1 MEKSENYGSIGAI
14 KGEYHKLNVFDSIS
28 LPDSLYARFRTV
40 NASRDNIVP
49 RADDTESRVST
60 NTVAIFSILNTI
72 VGGGVLSLPY
82 AVAQAG
88 WLYGLGVMIISVIVS
103 IESLQILLLVARKV
117 GAESYSDLM
126 RKSLGF
132 NNFPEYLN
140 MVMLVLLVLVM
151 IAFNILMKDL
161 ASALYSFAFNVDCD
175 DLHRN
180 VITTVIFLCIIFPL
194 MCKES
199 LHELRFVSYLGVTS
213 IILLLVILIYKCCI
227 KNFVDDTNLLQ
238 REARATSNPQVDH
251 AFLISIPIIFIAFLC
266 QFNVIEVFGKMR
278 DVSIQSS
285 NQVVYTSMIISGV
298 IFSLFGLSG
307 YFIAYDATKDNI
319 LNNFDDADPALVVC
333 RGGIILTL
341 ICQIPMIGIPC
352 R

>member
-1 MEKSENYGSIGAI
+1 MEKSENYGSINAI
-14 KGEYHKLNVFDSIS
+14 KGDYHKLNVFDSIT
-28 LPDSLYARFRTV
+28 LPDRLYARFRTV
-40 NASRDNIVP
+40 SASRDNIVP
-49 RADDTESRVST
+49 REDDEESRVST

-88 WLYGLGVMIISVIVS
+88 WLQGLVLMFISVLVS

-140 MVMLVLLVLVM
+140 MVMLILLVLVM

-161 ASALYSFAFNVDCD
+161 AGALYSFAFTVDCD
-175 DLHRN
+175 NTHRN
-180 VITTVIFLCIIFPL
+180 IITTMIFLCIIFPL

-213 IILLLVILIYKCCI
+213 IMFLLVTLVYKSAMKNIVEDVTLIS
-227 KNFVDDTNLLQ
+227 
-238 REARATSNPQVDH
+238 REARAGPNPQVDH

-266 QFNVIEVFGKMR
+266 QFNVIEVFGKMK
-278 DVSIQSS
+278 DVSLQSS
-285 NQVVYTSMIISGV
+285 NHVVYTSMIV
-298 IFSLFGLSG
+298 
-307 YFIAYDATKDNI
+307 
-319 LNNFDDADPALVVC
+319 
-333 RGGIILTL
+333 R
-341 ICQIPMIGIPC
+341 
-352 R
+352 